1 MCVWCD
7 YYRVNEDPID
17 EELYIDG
24 KDEFDDTV
32 NPEPVLSKVGGG
44 RFGRFDPFRPT
55 ATRSFF
61 VQ

>member
-1 MCVWCD
+1 
-7 YYRVNEDPID
+7 VNEDPID